1 MIAVILNDTSHYHY
15 GCKKVIEYLISD
27 LQSCGYADIKLVGQ
41 DIKKI
46 QEARSLGYEAD
57 LVVLNG
63 EGTMHSTAIKNRETP
78 IALLENLS
86 AANHKGIKTALI
98 NTVWQNMEID
108 DFTAYALENSYVS
121 CRESY
126 SHNELKII
134 NKDSEIHLDLSY
146 FVKVPFFETSQ
157 SDKLIGKFFG
167 RTDSKQKNLDIFEE
181 DWDTIV
187 NKLRKTNWFI
197 TGRHHELYAACKAR
211 CPFTVLKG
219 NTWKNEGLLATA
231 EVTIPSFPTL
241 LDEESFDSAINECQG
256 YLAEYEKLFNWM
268 ENQPRFSLKGKIN
281 ELRKA

>member
-1 MIAVILNDTSHYHY
+1 MNNNEINRYYGNYDYFLNKSNNQ
-15 GCKKVIEYLISD
+15 L
-27 LQSCGYADIKLVGQ
+27 
-41 DIKKI
+41 
-46 QEARSLGYEAD
+46 
-57 LVVLNG
+57 
-63 EGTMHSTAIKNRETP
+63 
-78 IALLENLS
+78 
-86 AANHKGIKTALI
+86 
-98 NTVWQNMEID
+98 
-108 DFTAYALENSYVS
+108 
-121 CRESY
+121 
-126 SHNELKII
+126 I

-241 LDEESFDSAINECQG
+241 LNEESFDSAINECQG

-268 ENQPRFSLKGKIN
+268 ENQPIFSLKGK
-281 ELRKA
+281 